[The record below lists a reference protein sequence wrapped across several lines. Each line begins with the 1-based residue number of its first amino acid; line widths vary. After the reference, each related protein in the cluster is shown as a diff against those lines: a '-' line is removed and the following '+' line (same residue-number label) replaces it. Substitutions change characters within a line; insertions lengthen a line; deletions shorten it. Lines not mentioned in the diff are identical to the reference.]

1 MPKPTQ
7 FSMDILQVGMH
18 FTGAL
23 SNRKGEILLPP
34 FHPVQHEHLR
44 DWRHSRF
51 DDVFTTGQLIED
63 ISELRHI
70 VPGHIDGRLAQLLEM
85 YYSSLE
91 TLKNQLFGNFS
102 RIDISILQK
111 TASLWTDILVKEQDP
126 HLYLKVLRYATPDPK
141 DYFAAHL
148 LDVAILSMAI
158 LYRTERST
166 VRLMQIALSGLL
178 FDIGML
184 RFPKEFLNPDTVYT
198 SEMKRELQ
206 KHPIYGYQT
215 ITKEFALPPI
225 FGVAALEHH
234 ERFDGSGY
242 PRQLSGPRI
251 SQASTIIGLSDIFTA
266 QIRDRE
272 GKISKEPVEALKDFA
287 STSLSLF
294 NPEITSVFL
303 NFLTV
308 YPVSSMLLLSTGEM
322 VIVTETLSYAPL
334 RPTVAV
340 LFNADG
346 SRDIQNHLIPLSEE
360 QYAHVEI
367 TGVFNREL
375 LDQNES
381 FHIKP
386 VLSYDA
392 PASQNPNMDNIGAS
406 RSSDPSIDGN
416 KEISISL

>member
-1 MPKPTQ
+1 MPRPTQ

-44 DWRHSRF
+44 DWRYSRF
-51 DDVFTTGQLIED
+51 DDVFTTGQLIQD
-63 ISELRHI
+63 INELRHI
-70 VPGHIDGRLAQLLEM
+70 VPGHIDGRLAQLIEM

-91 TLKNQLFGNFS
+91 TIKNQLFGSFS

-111 TASLWTDILVKEQDP
+111 VASLWTDILAKEQDP
-126 HLYLKVLRYATPDPK
+126 HLYLKVLRYATPEPK
-141 DYFAAHL
+141 DYFVAHL
-148 LDVAILSMAI
+148 LDVSILSMAI

-184 RFPKEFLNPDTVYT
+184 RFPPEYLNPDTVYT
-198 SEMKRELQ
+198 PEMKRELQ

-215 ITKEFALPPI
+215 ITRDFVLPPI

-234 ERFDGSGY
+234 ERYNGSGY
-242 PRQLSGPRI
+242 PRQLSGSRI
-251 SQASTIIGLSDIFTA
+251 SQMSTIIGLSDIFMA

-272 GKISKEPVEALKDFA
+272 GKLAKEPVEALKDFA
-287 STSLSLF
+287 STSLTLF
-294 NPEITSVFL
+294 NPEIISIFL

-340 LFNADG
+340 LFNKDG
-346 SRDIQNHLIPLSEE
+346 SRDIENHIIPLSEE
-360 QYAHVEI
+360 KYANIAI

-375 LDQNES
+375 LDKNES

-392 PASQNPNMDNIGAS
+392 PASQNPNMENIGKEKFN
-406 RSSDPSIDGN
+406 DPSIGGN